1 MLQIIEVNSKKIR
14 IDDSLLKGK
23 RHLTQDEIKIL
34 KQNRNRFTGDLW
46 ENFYVSEK
54 EFDPSFIQDSSFD
67 GFVIIGNLKNINLK
81 LDKNKFI
88 V

>member
-1 MLQIIEVNSKKIR
+1 MTNTIHTVKIKNMLQIIEVNSKKIR

-54 EFDPSFIQDSSFD
+54 EWME
-67 GFVIIGNLKNINLK
+67 VIP
-81 LDKNKFI
+81 
-88 V
+88 